1 MDVKRHRYTLDR
13 AYLTRSRGLNV
24 PAKSH
29 VWTIPRTTTLPA
41 QFFEK
46 RSFIRDKI
54 TKRFA
59 KGPVPTRV
67 HRHESRRNFVS
78 RDRNLSFKRRERSVG
93 VAKWFF
99 LKSMEEIKKHLRAPR
114 RKSPFISLSL
124 SFSRRIII
132 AFCKF
137 FKNIIV
143 EEIGNRKGRQREI

>member
-13 AYLTRSRGLNV
+13 TYLTRSRGLNV

-67 HRHESRRNFVS
+67 HRHEISFREIEIYRSNEEK
-78 RDRNLSFKRRERSVG
+78 DLSGRA
-93 VAKWFF
+93 AKWFF

-114 RKSPFISLSL
+114 RKSRFISLSL

>member
-93 VAKWFF
+93 TSREVVL
-99 LKSMEEIKKHLRAPR
+99 LKIDGGNKETPARASEKK
-114 RKSPFISLSL
+114 SIYLSL
-124 SFSRRIII
+124 SFSRQIII